1 MFTNTGT
8 LSFYLNMIFLALAF
22 VGLILVCV
30 LILRSKVE
38 QTKLD
43 KLIEVGKWFFV
54 SFAIVVATAV
64 VSDGF
69 KERDQ
74 DVKEIEVFNKHVA
87 TITKADGIEERWL
100 LTEYFACVAP
110 AGGLQTS
117 WGRYKDLLWPQVEQY
132 RKDKARKEE
141 LEQLKKQNQALTP
154 EQEKEHA
161 QLTDS
166 TAKQEKPLISD
177 RSEQTSSSTEW
188 VIVAATDST
197 LLAAQTELD
206 KAIKISPSAKIFK
219 KGAFFHTVI
228 PGFVSRAEAQGRLS
242 QVKQTVRSDAYEIL
256 LSSWCTNY
264 LDSGDFIQ
272 CN

>member
-8 LSFYLNMIFLALAF
+8 LSFYLGMTFIILAF
-22 VGLILVCV
+22 IWLILICFLLLKSTVDQAKMD
-30 LILRSKVE
+30 KV
-38 QTKLD
+38 
-43 KLIEVGKWFFV
+43 IEVGKWFFV
-54 SFAIVVATAV
+54 SVAIVLGSAM

-74 DVKEIEVFNKHVA
+74 DVKEIEVFSKHVA

-100 LTEYFACVAP
+100 LTEYFASVAP

-117 WGRYKDLLWPQVEQY
+117 WARYEQKLWPQVENY
-132 RKDKARKEE
+132 RKEKARKEE
-141 LEQLKKQNQALTP
+141 LERLKKENVPLTP

-161 QLTDS
+161 ELTAS
-166 TAKQEKPLISD
+166 TAKQEKPLVSD
-177 RSEQTSSSTEW
+177 RPEQTSSATEW

-197 LLAAQTELD
+197 LLAAQSELN
-206 KAIKISPSAKIFK
+206 KAVKISPSAKILK

-228 PGFVSRAEAQGRLS
+228 PGFVSRAEALVRLT
-242 QVKQTVRSDAYEIL
+242 QVRQAVRSDAYEIL
-256 LSSWCTNY
+256 LSSWCSGT